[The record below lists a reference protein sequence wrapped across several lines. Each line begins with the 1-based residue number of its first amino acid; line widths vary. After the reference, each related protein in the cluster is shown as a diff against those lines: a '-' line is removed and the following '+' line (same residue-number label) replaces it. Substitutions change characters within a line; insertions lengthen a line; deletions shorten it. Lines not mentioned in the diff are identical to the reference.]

1 MLMPLAYNQSKLNKS
16 GRGMIMKIIKS
27 SIIVSILFCFSP
39 AFQAAHAYPG
49 DLAEAS
55 DNGDSGITTDNSGK
69 FPLGFFQGALS
80 SPTNPD
86 FTRFNARYQ
95 HRWQAAQRAK
105 DGKIKL
111 LYGAVSKSYSDG
123 PENAAKSFLKESHD
137 LFGLKGD
144 LSDLRTV
151 KVDKTALR
159 DHVRFQQTYN
169 GVSVMGA
176 EMLVHT
182 NKKNQVTMVQNGLVA
197 NLSLANKES
206 LSEETAKTVARKDIQ
221 DQSSSATLADSKA
234 EKLIAPFNG
243 VHKYIWKIT
252 TSTSNPFAYWV
263 YHIDAETGAILYKA
277 DEILH
282 IKSGKGN
289 AYKTN
294 ANWHAGKIS
303 KVPLKYLYTVQEGNT
318 SGWLLGLHSF
328 VLDYN
333 GNDPT
338 STKLSFVDYDPGT
351 NKDFFDAVHSYY
363 QHNTIWEWWKK
374 NILSKYSFSTPSYFY
389 DQIIP
394 TIVNVDS
401 YCNAFYTPDIGGG
414 LPGFAFG
421 DERSCDPA
429 AEDLSND
436 VDVYRHEFTHAIMDW
451 SGFGSQFNGD
461 LNGYGRSM
469 GEGNADWYTF
479 LFTPQDP
486 LIGDVAWAWSPEG
499 YLRNLDNTRMYPRDV
514 DFPDYG
520 TPEEHYTGEIWGGYL
535 YDLYKSMK
543 KKAIPY
549 VFQSSYYF
557 TSAGGHQD
565 GYPDFFDGLL
575 AQVNAELDLTGK
587 LTSTVKAWGAW
598 ASRGLNG
605 LFRAPYSHASDY
617 FYSEAPGS
625 DAAEVLYYSFPPTKS
640 LKTKGNLLLTGDTHE
655 YVIYIA
661 ESLSKLSAKVKGTKT
676 DGILAPQLNLY
687 DAAQAL
693 VAAGTTV
700 DNTASISYENVAPGL
715 YVLVV
720 TGQASAP
727 AKGNYNFEVKTKN

>member
-1 MLMPLAYNQSKLNKS
+1 MAMKTAKS
-16 GRGMIMKIIKS
+16 WILI
-27 SIIVSILFCFSP
+27 SILLCFFS
-39 AFQAAHAYPG
+39 AFQTAGAFP
-49 DLAEAS
+49 DDFAEAS
-55 DNGDSGITTDNSGK
+55 DNEDSGIITDNSGK
-69 FPLGFFQGALS
+69 SPLGFIQGTLPS
-80 SPTNPD
+80 RSTPN
-86 FTRFNARYQ
+86 FTRFNTQYD
-95 HRWQAAQRAK
+95 HRWQAVQRIK

-111 LYGAVSKSYSDG
+111 LYGSVSKSYPEG
-123 PENAAKSFLKESHD
+123 PDNAAKSFLNESHD
-137 LFGLKGD
+137 LFGLKSG
-144 LSDLRTV
+144 LSDLRV
-151 KVDKTALR
+151 IKIDKTALR
-159 DHVRFQQTYN
+159 DHVRFQQTFN
-169 GVSVMGA
+169 GVPVMGGD
-176 EMLVHT
+176 MLVHT
-182 NKKNQVTMVQNGLVA
+182 NKKNQVTMVQNGLIA
-197 NLSLANKES
+197 DLRLANKDS
-206 LSEETAKTVARKDIQ
+206 LMEETAKTIAREDIR
-221 DQSSSATLADSKA
+221 SLNGGGATLADSKG
-234 EKLIAPFNG
+234 EKLIIPFNG
-243 VHKYIWKIT
+243 VHRYIWKIA
-252 TSTSNPFAYWV
+252 TSTNSPFAYWV

-277 DEILH
+277 NEILH
-282 IKSGKGN
+282 IKSGKGK

-303 KVPLKYLYTVQEGNT
+303 KVSLKNLYTVQEVNT
-318 SGWLLGLHSF
+318 SGWLWGLHSF

-338 STKLSFVDYDPGT
+338 STKLSFLYDPAT
-351 NKDFFDAVHSYY
+351 NKDYFDAVHAYY

-374 NILSKYSFSTPSYFY
+374 NVISKYSFSTPIYFY
-389 DQIIP
+389 DQYIP
-394 TIVNVDS
+394 VYVNIGN
-401 YCNAFYTPDIGGG
+401 YCNAFYTPDIGIGI
-414 LPGFAFG
+414 PGFAFG
-421 DERSCDPA
+421 DEGSCAPS

-436 VDVYRHEFTHAIMDW
+436 VDVFRHEFTHAIMDW
-451 SGFGSQFNGD
+451 SGFDEQFGGE

-499 YLRNLDNTRMYPRDV
+499 YIRNLDNTRIYPRDV

-535 YDLYKSMK
+535 YDLYKTLK

-557 TSAGGHQD
+557 TSAGGFQD
-565 GYPDFFDGLL
+565 GAPDFFDAIWAQAL
-575 AQVNAELDLTGK
+575 AEQDLTGK
-587 LTSTVKAWGAW
+587 TASTVKAWGAW

-605 LFRAPYSHASDY
+605 LFRPAYSHASDY
-617 FYSEAPGS
+617 FYSGAPGS
-625 DAAEVLYYSFPPTKS
+625 DAAAVLYYSFPPTKS

-655 YVIYIA
+655 YVIYIS

-693 VAAGTTV
+693 VAAGTTTG
-700 DNTASISYENVAPGL
+700 NTASVSYDNAAPGL

-727 AKGNYNFEVKTKN
+727 ARGNYSFEVKTKN